1 MVDVGAVIEPIELE
15 GDDGKKHTIRAAKGE
30 TLVVYFYPKDST
42 PGCTRE
48 GQAFSGLEADF
59 AKQRAKIVGISRDSV
74 KSHCSFKEKFE
85 LSVLLLSDPEKKA
98 HLAFGAWGEK
108 KNYGKVFEGTIRSTF
123 IIDEAGKV
131 LRVWKSVKVDGH
143 AESVLAAVSAL
154 NGAEVEPAK
163 AAKPAKK
170 AADTTAASAKAPA
183 KKPAAK
189 KPAAK
194 K

>member
-1 MVDVGAVIEPIELE
+1 MVEAGAVIEPIELE
-15 GDDGKKHTIRAAKGE
+15 GDDGKQHAIRAKKGQRM
-30 TLVVYFYPKDST
+30 VVYFYPKDST

-59 AKQRAKIVGISRDSV
+59 AKVGTSIVGISRDSV

-85 LSVLLLSDPEKKA
+85 LSVLLLADPEKKA

-123 IIDEAGKV
+123 IIDDAGKV
-131 LRVWKSVKVDGH
+131 LHVWKSVKVDGH
-143 AESVLAAVSAL
+143 AESVLAVATAL
-154 NGAEVEPAK
+154 ANGESPSKASKPA
-163 AAKPAKK
+163 AKK
-170 AADTTAASAKAPA
+170 AAKASDDEAPA

-189 KPAAK
+189 KKAVAK
-194 K
+194 T

>member
-1 MVDVGAVIEPIELE
+1 MVEAGAVIEPIELE
-15 GDDGKKHTIRAAKGE
+15 GDDAKQHTIRAKKGQRM
-30 TLVVYFYPKDST
+30 VVYFYPKDST

-59 AKQRAKIVGISRDSV
+59 AKVGTSIVGISRDTV

-85 LSVLLLSDPEKKA
+85 LSVLLLSDPDKKA

-123 IIDEAGKV
+123 IIDDAGKV
-131 LRVWKSVKVDGH
+131 LHVWKSVKVDGH
-143 AESVLAAVSAL
+143 AESVLAVATAL
-154 NGAEVEPAK
+154 ATGEAPSKASKPA
-163 AAKPAKK
+163 AKK
-170 AADTTAASAKAPA
+170 AAKASDDEAPA

-189 KPAAK
+189 KKAVAK